1 MKLYFLPPL
10 ILQKII
16 WIPTNILLRSF
27 GHLEVKGM
35 ENLEGIKTPV
45 IFACNHTSETD
56 PFFVPASLPFFSP
69 FSPIFYTSRESKF
82 YVNSGWRKYFYGGT
96 FFKAWGSYP
105 VHVGLHDYEKSLAHH
120 IDIIRAG
127 GSLCIFP
134 EGRTTPDGNIQ
145 PAKGG
150 VSYLAYITGAP
161 IIPTRIG
168 GVFRFSCKDFLL
180 GRRHLSITYGKP
192 MRFADHLNTSQPNAV
207 PSMDDF
213 KTYANTVM
221 GEVGKL

>member
-1 MKLYFLPPL
+1 MKPYFLPPL

-16 WIPTNILLRSF
+16 WIPTNILLRGF

-35 ENLEGIKTPV
+35 ENLKGLKAV
-45 IFACNHTSETD
+45 AIFACNHSSETD
-56 PFFVPASLPFFSP
+56 PFFVPASLPFFSR

-82 YVNSGWRKYFYGGT
+82 YINSGWRKYFYGGT

-120 IDIIRAG
+120 IDIIQAG

-150 VSYLAYITGAP
+150 ISYLAYATGAP

-168 GVFRFSCKDFLL
+168 GVFRFSIKDFLL
-180 GRRHLSITYGKP
+180 GRRHLFITYGKP
-192 MRFADHLNTSQPNAV
+192 MMFSGQSNAN
-207 PSMDDF
+207 PSLDDF
-213 KTYANTVM
+213 KAYANLVM

>member
-1 MKLYFLPPL
+1 MKFYFLSPL
-10 ILQKII
+10 ILQKLI
-16 WIPTNILLRSF
+16 WIPTNILLRGF
-27 GHLEVKGM
+27 GRLKIRGT
-35 ENLEGIKTPV
+35 ENLEGLKGPV

-56 PFFVPASLPFFSP
+56 PFFVPASLPFFSR

-120 IDIIRAG
+120 IDILRAG

-150 VSYLAYITGAP
+150 VSYLAYVTGAP
-161 IIPTRIG
+161 VVPVRIG
-168 GVFRFSCKDFLL
+168 GVFRFSFKDFLL
-180 GRRHLSITYGKP
+180 GRRHLSIAYGKP
-192 MRFADHLNTSQPNAV
+192 MRFLAKHNSNQSGITPLLE
-207 PSMDDF
+207 DF
-213 KTYANTVM
+213 KSYANLVM

>member
-1 MKLYFLPPL
+1 MKLYFLSPL

-16 WIPTNILLRSF
+16 WIPTNVLLRGF
-27 GHLEVKGM
+27 GHLEVRGM
-35 ENLEGIKTPV
+35 ENLEGLTGSI
-45 IFACNHTSETD
+45 IFACNHTSEMD
-56 PFFVPASLPFFSP
+56 PFFIPASLPFFSP

-105 VHVGLHDYEKSLAHH
+105 VHVGLHDYEKSLVHH
-120 IDIIRAG
+120 IEIIRDG

-134 EGRTTPDGNIQ
+134 EGRTTPDGTIQ

-150 VSYLAYITGAP
+150 VSYLAYITNAP
-161 IIPTRIG
+161 IVPVRIG
-168 GVFRFSCKDFLL
+168 GVFHFSLKDFLL
-180 GRRHLSITYGKP
+180 GRRRLSITYSKP
-192 MRFADHLNTSQPNAV
+192 MYSKAFSGV
-207 PSMDDF
+207 SPSLDDF
-213 KTYANTVM
+213 KAYANVVM

>member
-10 ILQKII
+10 VLQKLI
-16 WIPTNILLRSF
+16 WIPTNILLRGF
-27 GHLEVKGM
+27 GHLDVRGL
-35 ENLEGIKTPV
+35 ENLKGLKGPV
-45 IFACNHTSETD
+45 IFASNHSSETD
-56 PFFVPASLPFFSP
+56 PFFIPASLPFFSR
-69 FSPIFYTSRESKF
+69 FSPIFYTSRESRF
-82 YVNSGWRKYFYGGT
+82 YVNSGWRKHFYGGW

-127 GSLCIFP
+127 GSINIFP
-134 EGRTTPDGNIQ
+134 EGRTTPDGSIQ

-150 VSYLAYITGAP
+150 VAYLAYITGASIVP
-161 IIPTRIG
+161 VRIR
-168 GVFRFSCKDFLL
+168 GVFHFSAKEFLL

-192 MRFADHLNTSQPNAV
+192 MHFMAKHNSNQTGIEPLLEDL
-207 PSMDDF
+207 
-213 KTYANTVM
+213 KTYANLVM

>member
-10 ILQKII
+10 VLQKLI
-16 WIPTNILLRSF
+16 WIPTRFVLFFF
-27 GHLEVKGM
+27 GRLKVRGLDNLDGLEA
-35 ENLEGIKTPV
+35 PV
-45 IFACNHTSETD
+45 IFACNHTSELD
-56 PFFVPASLPFFSP
+56 PFFVPASLPFFSR

-105 VHVGLHDYEKSLAHH
+105 VHVGLRDYEKSLAHH
-120 IDIIRAG
+120 MDIVRAG

-150 VSYLAYITGAP
+150 ISYLAYKTGAP
-161 IIPTRIG
+161 IVPVRIG
-168 GVFRFSCKDFLL
+168 GVFRMRASNLWLRRRRFS
-180 GRRHLSITYGKP
+180 IAYGKP
-192 MRFADHLNTSQPNAV
+192 MRFQDEHNEAPTPE
-207 PSMDDF
+207 DF
-213 KTYANTVM
+213 KAYANKVM
-221 GEVGKL
+221 GEVGRM

>member
-1 MKLYFLPPL
+1 
-10 ILQKII
+10 
-16 WIPTNILLRSF
+16 
-27 GHLEVKGM
+27 
-35 ENLEGIKTPV
+35 
-45 IFACNHTSETD
+45 
-56 PFFVPASLPFFSP
+56 
-69 FSPIFYTSRESKF
+69 
-82 YVNSGWRKYFYGGT
+82 
-96 FFKAWGSYP
+96 
-105 VHVGLHDYEKSLAHH
+105 LAHH
-120 IDIIRAG
+120 IDIIRAR

-192 MRFADHLNTSQPNAV
+192 MRFADHLNTSQPNAT

-221 GEVGKL
+221 VEVGKL